1 MSQYGALPISMH
13 PFTFSPIQTQHCPAL
28 EKYSNRPPH
37 GSGLD
42 TFWRSI
48 ENIST
53 EAKEGMQWVVSQ
65 AAPLRRMHIKT
76 DLNLYDGDSWVSGGV
91 AANLQVDGKIN
102 FGGQQQWLMRNV
114 ELNEDPVHGAWSL
127 VYVGCDGSV
136 PKENSGMKDGPSITV
151 EDKPNIRVEK
161 PFIVLKNMDRSMMD
175 ESRGN
180 QQLEETL
187 DNDKRQRE
195 LDEQEDQQFELRIP
209 AVTLDAG
216 ASGTQFE
223 DMDEDVR
230 DFRRVKLGVAS
241 YTLDPVD
248 DAVENSSILQK
259 ALDEG
264 KDLVLSPGIYRLS
277 QSLEVK
283 YDNQVILGLGY
294 VLLIGQ

>member
-1 MSQYGALPISMH
+1 
-13 PFTFSPIQTQHCPAL
+13 
-28 EKYSNRPPH
+28 
-37 GSGLD
+37 
-42 TFWRSI
+42 
-48 ENIST
+48 
-53 EAKEGMQWVVSQ
+53 MQWVVSQ

-91 AANLQVDGKIN
+91 AANVQVDGKIN

-161 PFIVLKNMDRSMMD
+161 PYIVLKNMDRSMMD

-180 QQLEETL
+180 QQLRETL

-294 VLLIGQ
+294 ATLVAPNDGSSCIKVHSGVSGVRIAGVMLEASAMKSEKDAHHVRSLLEWGTSRGG